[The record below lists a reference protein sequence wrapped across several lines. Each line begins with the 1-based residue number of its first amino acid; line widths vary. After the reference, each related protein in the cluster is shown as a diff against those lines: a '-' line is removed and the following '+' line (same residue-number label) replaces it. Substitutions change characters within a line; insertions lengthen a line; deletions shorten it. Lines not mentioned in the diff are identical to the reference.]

1 MSHPLAIIIPAY
13 KIRFFSRVLD
23 SFAAQTDK
31 RFTLYVGIDGVDAD
45 FEAVAARYSSDMHIV
60 VHRFDD
66 NLGGKDLVAQWHRCI
81 DLIADEK
88 WIWLFSDD
96 DMLNPGCVEAFYRQ
110 LDYDDT
116 YDLYHFDVDIID
128 GDNQVIKSATPFPP
142 VIEALDFLKRKNNAT
157 IDSFVVEYIF
167 RREVFDRLGRFVHF
181 DMAWGSDIATWAL
194 LGHNKGIV
202 TITGPKVLWRSSDEN
217 ITPSTEASGLRRK
230 LQIYADYLTWCRV
243 NFRRYGDFTAAYH
256 MFRMIFHYSPF
267 LLKQDVMPALTQFY
281 ASKPYIRFRKFQ
293 QLSVSA
299 IYPLLRSIHSVIHR
313 HK

>member
-45 FEAVAARYSSDMHIV
+45 FEAVAARYSSDMHMV

-66 NLGGKDLVAQWHRCI
+66 NLGGKDLVGQWHRCI
-81 DLIADEK
+81 DLVADEK

-110 LDYDDT
+110 LDYDDS

-128 GDNQVIKSATPFPP
+128 SEDRVVKSACRFPA
-142 VIEALDFLKRKNNAT
+142 VMDALDFLKRKNSAS

-167 RREVFDRLGRFVHF
+167 RRSAFERLGRFEQF
-181 DMAWGSDIATWAL
+181 DMAWGSDIATWAK
-194 LGHNKGIV
+194 LGRDKGIA
-202 TITGPKVLWRSSDEN
+202 TITGPRVLWRSSDAN
-217 ITPSTEASGLRRK
+217 ITPSTEKAGLMRK
-230 LQIYADYLTWCRV
+230 LSIYADYLTWCRRY
-243 NFRRYGDFTAAYH
+243 FRTYGSLTASYH
-256 MFRMIFHYSPF
+256 MFRMICLLYTSPSPR
-267 LLKQDVMPALTQFY
+267 D
-281 ASKPYIRFRKFQ
+281 
-293 QLSVSA
+293 
-299 IYPLLRSIHSVIHR
+299 
-313 HK
+313 